1 MMVRE
6 VMVREVMVRG
16 GDGARGGGERGDE
29 RDGSGIH
36 APLVAALK
44 YCLVNQRLLIL
55 PE

>member
-1 MMVRE
+1 
-6 VMVREVMVRG
+6 MVREVMVRG
-16 GDGARGGGERGDE
+16 GDGERGDGERGDGERGDE

-55 PE
+55 LE